1 MRKFIFSLLVVSSA
15 VFGDNV
21 SEDFKAEENALL
33 EAKAKFLDTRKNIS
47 YPQILKEQ
55 RRKNRYCTND
65 TSGENSNSYNLSK
78 HCRYRKK

>member
-1 MRKFIFSLLVVSSA
+1 MRKVILSCVIIFA
-15 VFGDNV
+15 FMGCHK